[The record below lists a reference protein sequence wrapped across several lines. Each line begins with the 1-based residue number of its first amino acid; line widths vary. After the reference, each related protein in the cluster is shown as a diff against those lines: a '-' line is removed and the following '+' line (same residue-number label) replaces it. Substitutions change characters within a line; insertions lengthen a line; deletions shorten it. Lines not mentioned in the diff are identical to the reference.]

1 MDSAPV
7 PTAPAPAPAPSRR
20 RLWPWILGLALA
32 PFVIVGIAAASVL
45 TLDRDAAALRRHVM
59 AASGTEW
66 STKVQV
72 SVGGLILGGL
82 RTGLW
87 LVPSAEVADARLAL
101 GAVRHASVGV
111 YERVGG
117 ALALSREELLVS
129 TDRAMR
135 SRGWTRLVGVTEA
148 KESVLIYVS
157 DDADPDAPLELC
169 LAVVADKELV
179 VVSTAVSPEALH
191 DLIERHAGADLRAHL
206 RRHVPLPT
214 GA

>member
-1 MDSAPV
+1 MNSAPV
-7 PTAPAPAPAPSRR
+7 PSVPAPAPRRR

-32 PFVIVGIAAASVL
+32 PFVVLGIAAASVL

-87 LVPSAEVADARLAL
+87 FAPGDEVADARLAL
-101 GAVRHASVGV
+101 GALRHASVGV

-117 ALALSREELLVS
+117 ALALSRQELLVS
-129 TDRAMR
+129 TDRAMQR
-135 SRGWTRLVGVTEA
+135 RGWTRLVGVAEP
-148 KESVLIYVS
+148 KETVLIYVS
-157 DDADPDAPLELC
+157 DDADADGPLELC

-179 VVSTAVSPEALH
+179 VVSTAVAPEALQT
-191 DLIERHAGADLRAHL
+191 LIERHAGEDLRAQL
-206 RRHVPLPT
+206 RRHALLPPR
-214 GA
+214 A